1 MLAGKR
7 AKAERGELGMA
18 LPRGY
23 IRQPSGEVAKDP
35 DEQVQ
40 GTIAL
45 VLQQHL

>member
-23 IRQPSGEVAKDP
+23 IRQLSGEVTKDP
-35 DEQVQ
+35 DAQV
-40 GTIAL
+40 
-45 VLQQHL
+45 

>member
-1 MLAGKR
+1 
-7 AKAERGELGMA
+7 MA

-45 VLQQHL
+45 VFSQFEPTVFAGYR